1 VIPAAPGA
9 AGAAADAAD
18 GPGGPGSAAGPP
30 EPPAER
36 GLTRRVPGAQL
47 PPGARAARPGRQDPE
62 PAASEDAAVREAA
75 AARALVEEF
84 EAGVERALRSGGPRG
99 EMSEEGAG

>member
-1 VIPAAPGA
+1 VIPAAPVA

-18 GPGGPGSAAGPP
+18 VPDGPGSAAGP

-47 PPGARAARPGRQDPE
+47 PAGARAARPGSHAPE
-62 PAASEDAAVREAA
+62 PVASADAAVREAA

-84 EAGVERALRSGGPRG
+84 EAGVERALRSGGPKG